1 MRNLKLTLA
10 VFFGGIFALWLF
22 ATLFPDKWVYFP
34 YATYYYSSPAASAYW
49 P

>member
-22 ATLFPDKWVYFP
+22 AAPFPDKWDVFP
-34 YATYYYSSPAASAYW
+34 IRNSSPAASAYW